1 VTTWAGWAADFLAAA
16 SLPDTAR
23 NRSFLSDW
31 AANANHPNCGNN
43 PIDLTRGEPGS
54 TNCAPTS
61 LVGVHAQRYTSHTWA
76 RTAFNSQIH
85 SGDYPHL
92 LGAFQGGNPYG
103 VKSPGLVAS
112 NIGEWQSINFANV
125 YLSKA
130 QAGPTVEVKAAKAHK
145 GWADIRHSFNHN
157 AHPALIHAQHVRR
170 AALRRLA
177 HARRVSG

>member
-1 VTTWAGWAADFLAAA
+1 MTTWAGWAADFLAAA

-31 AANANHPNCGNN
+31 AANANHPGCTNN
-43 PIDLTRGEPGS
+43 PIDLTHHEPGS
-54 TNCAPTS
+54 TNCAATS
-61 LVGVHAQRYTSHTWA
+61 LIGVHVQRYTSHTWA

-92 LGAFQGGNPYG
+92 LGALRSGSPYT
-103 VKSPGLVAS
+103 VKDLGPVAS
-112 NIGEWQSINFANV
+112 DIGDWQSINFANV

-130 QAGPTVEVKAAKAHK
+130 EAGPPTTINAAKAHK

-157 AHPALIHAQHVRR
+157 AVPTLVHARRVR
-170 AALRRLA
+170 AAGLRRLA
-177 HARRVSG
+177 HARRLGG